1 MEDETDSKRSLR
13 HDQYTQHVIHE
24 YGKRYSLII
33 VISTTEIIIFSNKIM
48 IRKFTNS
55 QNNERLEAAINE
67 YTRIW
72 ITPQVIR
79 SAEVTLNEINRRKR
93 EAVQNRGSKNEF
105 ILKPPRN
112 KKDRIYGSVVKVQG
126 NVIYFELNEPLSRFI
141 EKTGVKISNEKY
153 FIRFM
158 SDRTSITLEHRALE
172 YMNTENT
179 SHFFFPSAF
188 PLNVWPTN
196 ETHPSSYSDEP

>member
-1 MEDETDSKRSLR
+1 M
-13 HDQYTQHVIHE
+13 
-24 YGKRYSLII
+24 
-33 VISTTEIIIFSNKIM
+33 
-48 IRKFTNS
+48 
-55 QNNERLEAAINE
+55 EAAINE

-79 SAEVTLNEINRRKR
+79 SAEVTLNEINMRKHR
-93 EAVQNRGSKNEF
+93 EAVRNRDSNDEF

-112 KKDRIYGSVVKVQG
+112 KKERIYGSVVKVQG
-126 NVIYFELNEPLSRFI
+126 NMIYFELNEPLSRFVK
-141 EKTGVKISNEKY
+141 KTGVKTSNEKY

-179 SHFFFPSAF
+179 SHFFFPSVYAV
-188 PLNVWPTN
+188 NVRPTN
-196 ETHPSSYSDEP
+196 ETHPSSYSGEP